1 MYHLMWQYW
10 DGVEQRCVACSLCS
24 SPLLEVRTPC
34 STFADTECGDTS
46 HVRIQQV
53 TPLYSSS
60 MLLS

>member
-1 MYHLMWQYW
+1 MYHLYWQYW

-53 TPLYSSS
+53 TPLHI
-60 MLLS
+60 